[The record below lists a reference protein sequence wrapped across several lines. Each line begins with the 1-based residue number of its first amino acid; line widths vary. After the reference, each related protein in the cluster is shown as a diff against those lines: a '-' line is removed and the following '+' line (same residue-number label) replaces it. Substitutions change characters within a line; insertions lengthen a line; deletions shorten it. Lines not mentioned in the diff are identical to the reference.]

1 MMVVL
6 VIVAIGSALVVP
18 MVEGGYEAREV
29 RRAARQIA
37 STMHYCRGEAVAL
50 GQPQELVIDA
60 IENSIHTTGWG
71 RWAVLTDRAVIE
83 DVRGGQAFGDG
94 VVQILFF
101 PNGSTSGAEV
111 IVAGRRDGRVD
122 RHPGNPGPQREPR
135 QRRGLPH
142 PRPGSPRRAG
152 RGLERQGARLPVRLL
167 APLPPGRYH
176 LARRRGRQDVHVE
189 EPADGP
195 RK

>member
-1 MMVVL
+1 MSPRPTSGFTLLEMMVVL

-18 MVEGGYEAREV
+18 MVEGGYESREV

-37 STMHYCRGEAVAL
+37 ATMHYCRGEAVAL

-60 IENSIHTTGWG
+60 VENSIHTTGG

-111 IVAGRRDGRVD
+111 IVAGRRDRSE
-122 RHPGNPGPQREPR
+122 H
-135 QRRGLPH
+135 
-142 PRPGSPRRAG
+142 
-152 RGLERQGARLPVRLL
+152 RLSVVLDPLL
-167 APLPPGRYH
+167 GT
-176 LARRRGRQDVHVE
+176 VHVGD
-189 EPADGP
+189 AAG
-195 RK
+195 